1 MEDTREQKAFRHS
14 LIIVGVAVL
23 GVFGMFACQAGLHSG
38 NWSIYAPVILI
49 SGLLVFPLV
58 YFSYKRGSRPLTRR
72 YSILSAMLC
81 GVLAIGYFV
90 SAIVAPKI
98 VGPELVGPERVG
110 PKTGWE
116 LARALIF
123 GAVWMFAALAH
134 LLRAY
139 KRKEE
144 SPSPAQ

>member
-23 GVFGMFACQAGLHSG
+23 GVFGMFAYQAGLHSG
-38 NWSIYAPVILI
+38 NWSIYAPVILV

-58 YFSYKRGSRPLTRR
+58 YFSYKRGSQRPVTRR
-72 YSILSAMLC
+72 HSILSAGLC

-90 SAIVAPKI
+90 SGIVGPKI
-98 VGPELVGPERVG
+98 VE
-110 PKTGWE
+110 PKAGWG
-116 LARALIF
+116 LARAWIF

-134 LLRAY
+134 LRRAY

>member
-38 NWSIYAPVILI
+38 NWSIYAPVILV

-58 YFSYKRGSRPLTRR
+58 YFSYKRGPQRPVARR
-72 YSILSAMLC
+72 YSILSAVLC
-81 GVLAIGYFV
+81 GALAIGYFV
-90 SAIVAPKI
+90 SGLVEPKI
-98 VGPELVGPERVG
+98 VGPELVGR
-110 PKTGWE
+110 KTGWG
-116 LARALIF
+116 LARALVF
-123 GAVWMFAALAH
+123 GAIWMFAALAH
-134 LLRAY
+134 LRRAY

>member
-23 GVFGMFACQAGLHSG
+23 GVFGMFAFQAGLHSR
-38 NWSIYAPVILI
+38 NWFIFVPVILV

-58 YFSYKRGSRPLTRR
+58 YFSYKRGSQQRPFTRR
-72 YSILSAMLC
+72 YSILSAVLC

-90 SAIVAPKI
+90 SGIVEPKI
-98 VGPELVGPERVG
+98 VGPKIVE
-110 PKTGWE
+110 PKTGWG
-116 LARALIF
+116 LARTLIF

-134 LLRAY
+134 LRQAS
-139 KRKEE
+139 KKEG
-144 SPSPAQ
+144 SPSPTQ

>member
-1 MEDTREQKAFRHS
+1 MEDTRERKAFRHS

-23 GVFGMFACQAGLHSG
+23 GVFGMFAYQAGLHSG
-38 NWSIYAPVILI
+38 NWSIYAPVILV

-58 YFSYKRGSRPLTRR
+58 YFSYKKGSRPFSRR
-72 YSILSAMLC
+72 HSILSAVLC

-90 SAIVAPKI
+90 SGIV
-98 VGPELVGPERVG
+98 E

-123 GAVWMFAALAH
+123 GASWMFAALAH
-134 LLRAY
+134 LRRAY